1 MVNFTVAQIIESLK
15 IDEALNSLS
24 FNESL
29 SNSQNLQVQALKL
42 NSSVKSPQLVS
53 SIFLW
58 EMFKLIVK
66 CKKVDSEIAQQKYL

>member
-1 MVNFTVAQIIESLK
+1 MVNFTLAQIIESLK

-42 NSSVKSPQLVS
+42 NSSVKSP
-53 SIFLW
+53 
-58 EMFKLIVK
+58 
-66 CKKVDSEIAQQKYL
+66 